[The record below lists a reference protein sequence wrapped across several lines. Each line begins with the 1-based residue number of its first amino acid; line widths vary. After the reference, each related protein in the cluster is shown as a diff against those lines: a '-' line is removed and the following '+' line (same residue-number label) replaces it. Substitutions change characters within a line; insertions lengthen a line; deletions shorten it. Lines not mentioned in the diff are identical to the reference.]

1 MASGPRSNFL
11 SALLGAGVV
20 AAVFAVLAVTGTFE
34 DDDGTTTTRVVTA
47 SSTEPRDVPA
57 PAATRTVTDVS
68 ELYRK
73 VRDGVVHVQVSARD
87 GSPLGGEQPSGSGS
101 GFVIDRRGFIL
112 TNDHVVDGADAVRVR
127 IGEGEELIRARVT
140 GTDPSS
146 DLAMLKVDPADV
158 DGELTPLTLGAS
170 SAVQVGQ
177 PAIAIG
183 SPFGLQ
189 GSLTTGVIS
198 ALGRPIRAPNG
209 FQISGALQTDAAI
222 NPGNSGG
229 PLLDAGGE
237 VIGINAQI
245 ETGPSGARAN
255 SGVGFAIPIDP
266 AKQAIPALERGERI
280 RRAYLGVSTSDT
292 AAGGGATI
300 AAVVGGGPADKAG
313 LRQGDR
319 IVKVDDGEIADSDD
333 VASRIAGR
341 KPGDV
346 VEVVVRRGSGERT
359 AKVTLGTQPRSAS
372 AAG

>member
-1 MASGPRSNFL
+1 MGSGPRANFL
-11 SALLGAGVV
+11 SALLGAAVV
-20 AAVFAVLAVTGTFE
+20 SVVFAALAVTGTFDDE
-34 DDDGTTTTRVVTA
+34 DDGSTEVVTT
-47 SSTEPRDVPA
+47 SSTSARDVPA
-57 PAATRTVTDVS
+57 PSATRTVTDVS

-73 VRDGVVHVQVSARD
+73 VRNGVVYVQVNSRARTAVGD
-87 GSPLGGEQPSGSGS
+87 EQQRGSGS
-101 GFVIDRRGFIL
+101 GFVIDRRGYIL
-112 TNDHVVDGADAVRVR
+112 TNEHVVENADVVRVR
-127 IGEGEELIRARVT
+127 IGESDELISAKVT

-146 DLAMLKVDPADV
+146 DLAVLKVDPEAV
-158 DGELTPLTLGAS
+158 EGGLQPLTLGAS

-198 ALGRPIRAPNG
+198 ALGRPIQAPNG

-229 PLLDAGGE
+229 PLLDASGE

-245 ETGPSGARAN
+245 ETSSGTRSN
-255 SGVGFAIPIDP
+255 SGVGFAIPIDT

-292 AAGGGATI
+292 ATGSGATI
-300 AAVVGGGPADKAG
+300 ATVIQGGPADRAG

-319 IVKVDDGEIADSDD
+319 IVKVGGQDITDSDD
-333 VASRIAGR
+333 VATGISGR
-341 KPGDV
+341 RPGDQ
-346 VEVVVRRGSGERT
+346 VEMIVVRSGDKRT
-359 AKVTLGTQPRSAS
+359 VKVTLGTQPRN
-372 AAG
+372 AAQG